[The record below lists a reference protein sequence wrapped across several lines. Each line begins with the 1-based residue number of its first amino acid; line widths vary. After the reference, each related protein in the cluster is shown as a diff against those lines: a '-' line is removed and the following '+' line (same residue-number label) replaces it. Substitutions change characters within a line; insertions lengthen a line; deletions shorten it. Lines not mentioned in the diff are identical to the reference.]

1 MENILFIY
9 MILGGV
15 MLFSLFLV
23 LLIIA
28 GKDILFSFYRRFSQR
43 GADVFIIN
51 PSRNMSQYFKTPKD
65 GVFKIDGKMYVT
77 NPHKLEN
84 LSPEMIKEVK
94 NKLSLKYNK
103 LKKLIE
109 KREFKQQVIT
119 KQLKGLEGSKENF
132 QIIEA
137 LKLQFQELDTQIN
150 TLRAKLNDKEQSY
163 FSRKR
168 PAYFYIENDPVPK
181 DFYELYTEMDSV
193 VLENIISRAQTKDP
207 KSMAQLEKDIAFI
220 KKFVLIAVILGVLA
234 GWFAF
239 QNNGAIKQLADASGV
254 ILSI

>member
-1 MENILFIY
+1 MEVTLIIY

-15 MLFSLFLV
+15 MCFSLFLV
-23 LLIIA
+23 LIIIA
-28 GKDILFSFYRRFSQR
+28 GKDILFSFYRKFSQR

-84 LSPEMIKEVK
+84 LSPEMITEVK
-94 NKLSLKYNK
+94 NKLSLKHNK
-103 LKKLIE
+103 LKKLVE
-109 KREFKQQVIT
+109 KREFKQKIIK
-119 KQLKGLEGSKENF
+119 KQLDSLEGSKENF

-137 LKLQFQELDTQIN
+137 LKLQFQELDTQIS
-150 TLRAKLNDKEQSY
+150 TLKAKLNDKEQSY

-207 KSMAQLEKDIAFI
+207 KSMAQMEKDISFI
-220 KKFVLIAVILGVLA
+220 KKFVLIAVIIAVISA
-234 GWFAF
+234 WFSF
-239 QNNGAIKQLADASGV
+239 QNNGAIKQLADATGIV
-254 ILSI
+254 LSM